1 MIFCQKVGK
10 RGVKHETF
18 LMWNG
23 IKSFQG
29 KPFHFCHV
37 NFFLVKAYFIP
48 AFEKTGKQLIS
59 PPLPPTPR
67 GGGALV
73 ENTALTRIDKS
84 NKHNSNILRQ
94 LATKIHLL
102 VPLIS

>member
-1 MIFCQKVGK
+1 MEWDKEFS
-10 RGVKHETF
+10 RETLSF
-18 LMWNG
+18 LPC
-23 IKSFQG
+23 K
-29 KPFHFCHV
+29 
-37 NFFLVKAYFIP
+37 FFFWSK
-48 AFEKTGKQLIS
+48 LIS
-59 PPLPPTPR
+59 SLLLKKQGSSLFPPPPPPPPHTHTHTHPW

-84 NKHNSNILRQ
+84 NKHNSNFLRQ